1 MGEPAPRLLNPMSEV
16 MTPAPAAP
24 AEATPPP
31 PVGPAPVLD
40 TTQKA
45 GTIDLATA
53 LRLIAERH
61 GQSYQQSV
69 LEIAKLNF
77 GAGRVN
83 VGEYI
88 DLGLFDRRYTF
99 DDKRA
104 FVGLTAAR
112 RIWVTVNFQREWWG
126 LLDNKLAATSLLG
139 AYGFPTIPTLG
150 VYSET
155 FRLPALPRLQCREE
169 LVAFLRD
176 ATRYPMFGK
185 PIDSYRSLGSAS
197 FERYVADTDSLEKTT
212 GGAVTVDAFADEV
225 LASYRAGYM
234 FQGRV
239 RPHADIRAV
248 CGERLATARIVTIMS
263 GGVVKLARALW
274 KIPAGTNVADN
285 FWRRGNLIAG
295 LDLETGR
302 VLRVQRGTGLA
313 AQEIET
319 HPDTGANL
327 VGMTVPLY
335 RDLVDTAL
343 EGHKLFPDF
352 GILGWD
358 MAATDDGALIV
369 EPNTTPD
376 FVLPQLADRRGILDA
391 AFQAFLDER
400 HQAKKSML
408 DAQQKVNVADARSQ
422 RDRVLIGLKA

>member
-16 MTPAPAAP
+16 LTPAPEP
-24 AEATPPP
+24 HAEATPPQP
-31 PVGPAPVLD
+31 AGPAPVLD

-45 GTIDLATA
+45 GNIDLATA

-61 GQSYQQSV
+61 GQPYQQTV

-77 GAGRVN
+77 GAGKVN

-99 DDKRA
+99 EDKRA
-104 FVGLTAAR
+104 FVGVTTAR
-112 RIWVTVNFQREWWG
+112 RIWVTANFQREWWG
-126 LLDNKLAATSLLG
+126 LLDNKLAATTLLG

-150 VYSET
+150 VYSES
-155 FRLPALPRLQCREE
+155 FRLPALPRLESRDE
-169 LVAFLRD
+169 LVAFLREP
-176 ATRYPMFGK
+176 ARYPMFGK

-197 FERYVADTDSLEKTT
+197 FERYLADTDSLEKTT
-212 GGAVTVDAFADEV
+212 GGTVTVDEFADEV

-239 RPHADIRAV
+239 RPHAAIRAV
-248 CGERLATARIVTIMS
+248 CGERLATARIVTMIS
-263 GGVVKLARALW
+263 GGRVKLARALW
-274 KIPAGTNVADN
+274 KIPAGSNVADN

-313 AQEIET
+313 AEEIET
-319 HPDTGANL
+319 HPDTGASL

-335 RDLVDTAL
+335 RELVDTAV

-358 MAATDDGALIV
+358 MAATDEGALIV

-376 FVLPQLADRRGILDA
+376 FVLPQLADCRGIMDA
-391 AFQAFLDER
+391 AFQAFLEER
-400 HQAKKSML
+400 RQAKKAML
-408 DAQQKVNVADARSQ
+408 DAQQKINVADARSH
-422 RDRVLIGLKA
+422 RDRLVTGLKA